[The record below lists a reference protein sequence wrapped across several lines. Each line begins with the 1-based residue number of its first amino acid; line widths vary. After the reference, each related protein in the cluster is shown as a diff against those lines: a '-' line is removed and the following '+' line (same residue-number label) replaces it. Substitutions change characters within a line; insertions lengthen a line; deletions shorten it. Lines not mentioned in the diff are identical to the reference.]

1 MKMFLNHGH
10 TRTTLTNVRAG
21 KEISK
26 FAERK
31 RGVSVLVCGLINH
44 GLHGLAAL
52 TLACF
57 GMAWA
62 AFAAEPTISV
72 EARQR
77 YPWNGLVDINF
88 TITGDAGTK
97 YETSFT
103 AKDMVGNTN
112 IAMRTIRKADGT
124 AASSKEQFFLGT
136 YNWVW
141 DAAADLPKDFKC
153 DRVTVTA
160 TAGIAPFPYSVKFNA
175 NGGTG
180 TMANE
185 SFTYGTAK
193 ALTANAFTRTGYT
206 FQGWATSASGAK
218 VYSDKQSI
226 SNLTATAGATVNL
239 YAKWSGISYSVKFNA
254 NGGMGTMSN
263 ESFTYGTAKALTAN
277 AFTRTGYTFQGWA
290 TSTTGANVYNDR
302 QVVSNLSTT
311 AGAVVNLHAVWDHSK
326 VQLWAGGPYWA
337 TTNIGADKPEECGY
351 YFWWADII
359 GYKRVNNKWEASDG
373 SSSDYSFP
381 NAYTSGTDNRSDGK
395 DVDRLYSLGWI
406 DSKGANGVLTPA
418 RDAAHVHWGGNWRMP
433 SKLEMQTLLNNCT
446 WTWTTT
452 NGVNGYVINGVD
464 EYAPASIF
472 IPCSGF
478 VSGAAR
484 PYNDNSDGNGYC
496 WSSSPETSNS
506 TLAYWLSFYSGG
518 RGVGSYGC
526 RRDYG
531 VPIRPVQGSEE

>member
-1 MKMFLNHGH
+1 MKLFFNHRLS
-10 TRTTLTNVRAG
+10 RTTLTNVRVGRARTPAAPHIATPG
-21 KEISK
+21 RARSPSAPHWIVAVCTF
-26 FAERK
+26 FA
-31 RGVSVLVCGLINH
+31 L
-44 GLHGLAAL
+44 AL
-52 TLACF
+52 TS
-57 GMAWA
+57 
-62 AFAAEPTISV
+62 FAAEPGITVS
-72 EARQR
+72 ARQR
-77 YPWNGLVDINF
+77 YPWKGVLDINF
-88 TITGDAGTK
+88 AITGDAGTK
-97 YETSFT
+97 YDTSFT
-103 AKDMVGNTN
+103 AKDMVGGTN
-112 IAMRTIRKADGT
+112 ITMATVRKADGT
-124 AASSKEQFFLGT
+124 AANVAKEQLLPGT
-136 YNWVW
+136 YKWVW

-153 DRVTVTA
+153 DRVTVTG
-160 TAGIAPFPYSVKFNA
+160 TADISAFPYTVKFNA

-180 TMANE
+180 SMANQ
-185 SFTYGTAK
+185 SFTYGTEK

-206 FQGWATSASGAK
+206 FQGWATSAGGAK
-218 VYSDKQSI
+218 MYNDKQSV
-226 SNLTATAGATVNL
+226 SNLTTTAGTTVNL

-263 ESFTYGTAKALTAN
+263 ESLTYGTAKALTAN

-290 TSTTGANVYNDR
+290 TSAGGDNVYNDR

-337 TTNIGADKPEECGY
+337 TTNIGAEKPEDCGY

-359 GYKRVNNKWEASDG
+359 GYKRVNNKWVASDG

-395 DVDRLYSLGWI
+395 DTDRLYSLGWI

-433 SKLEMQTLLNNCT
+433 SSVELEALRSNCT

-452 NGVNGYVINGVD
+452 NSVNGYVVNGMD
-464 EYAPASIF
+464 EYASASIF
-472 IPCSGF
+472 IPCSGY
-478 VSGAAR
+478 VYEASR
-484 PYNDNSDGNGYC
+484 PYNSSSSGNGYY
-496 WSSSPETSNS
+496 WSSSPDWTNS

-518 RGVGSYGC
+518 KSVSSYGV

-531 VPIRPVQGSEE
+531 APIRPVQGFIE